1 MPSRVII
8 MAFFCLLLISSVHAQ
23 DPNAVREVILEH
35 YARYPK
41 MELQDLYKFLY
52 QAAMGNEHLMNDT
65 VGIRQYLSREMKSIK
80 ASAAEPLIE
89 RLSDDSSIVRLN
101 LRPFKAMGGDER
113 VLIEAMLR
121 TAANFKK
128 DPNALHIYWS
138 AAETLAAEGAIPPT
152 ADSLRTFFAEQE
164 AKGFPVFHHS
174 DIFVAAYHP
183 AYRLLMRAYLPR

>member
-8 MAFFCLLLISSVHAQ
+8 MAFCCLLLISSVHAQ
-23 DPNAVREVILEH
+23 DPNAMREVILEH

-80 ASAAEPLIE
+80 ASASEPLIE
-89 RLSDDSSIVRLN
+89 RLSADSSIVRLN
-101 LRPFKAMGGDER
+101 LRPFKANGGDER
-113 VLIEAMLR
+113 VMIEAMLR

-128 DPNALHIYWS
+128 DPNALRVYWS
-138 AAETLAAEGAIPPT
+138 VAEALAAEGAIPST

-174 DIFVAAYHP
+174 DVFEAAYHP